1 MAQGHVGFLRTRVA
15 RRVFV
20 LFVASALIPTG
31 VFAVVSYRTVTRQLR
46 DQSQA
51 RLMHAS
57 HAAELAVRERI
68 DRLAEDLMIGGSV
81 SGSTDPAGSTA
92 RDFTRRGFSDFS
104 YVADH
109 PSDDALPVR
118 RRLDVLPPDVLQH
131 LADGN
136 AALIV
141 SRDAAGAPLI
151 VVATQLSG
159 GVLYGF
165 VDPEVLWW
173 TAEQYAD
180 LPSAGR
186 FCVLDDDRRP
196 LHCSTAEVDVSPPP
210 EVLTGERWV
219 EWDDAV
225 AGPQMAGVREVFL
238 RATYRAPSW
247 HVVVSEPVSEA
258 MAPMRVFRESF
269 PFVAVLSLL
278 VVVFLSNVQIRRSL
292 GPLEELRAG
301 TKRVAEQEFGTPVEV
316 SSGDEFEELAASFNQ
331 MSQSLGLS
339 FDALGAISEIDRAVL
354 SKPGVDSLVG
364 PVISRFRSLLAAD
377 DVVVFVK
384 GEPGSQSGW
393 MYWRQNGDLIRVEA
407 NDVSSGDSVGRHFV
421 NDGLPPV
428 LDGTPLVTWSGGSVT
443 LIPLE
448 VRGRS
453 AGLIAAASHSRDAP
467 SDERLEQA
475 IKVADQVNVA
485 LAEVHLVQELNDLR
499 WGALQ
504 TLARAID
511 AKSTW
516 TAGHSERVTRLAV
529 AIGRRL
535 GLDSVE
541 LELLRRGGLLHD
553 VGKIGVPSA
562 ILDKPGRL
570 NEDELR
576 KVREHP
582 AIGARILEPVQAYAD
597 VIPMVKHHHELL
609 DGSGY
614 PDGLRGDEIPPLVRV
629 LTVADVF
636 DALTSRR
643 PYRAALNPATVVEF
657 MKFES
662 PARFEAEPVQALAA
676 IVAEESVDIQ
686 RQESVTATV

>member
-1 MAQGHVGFLRTRVA
+1 MVRWER
-15 RRVFV
+15 
-20 LFVASALIPTG
+20 
-31 VFAVVSYRTVTRQLR
+31 
-46 DQSQA
+46 
-51 RLMHAS
+51 HA
-57 HAAELAVRERI
+57 
-68 DRLAEDLMIGGSV
+68 D
-81 SGSTDPAGSTA
+81 
-92 RDFTRRGFSDFS
+92 
-104 YVADH
+104 
-109 PSDDALPVR
+109 
-118 RRLDVLPPDVLQH
+118 
-131 LADGN
+131 
-136 AALIV
+136 
-141 SRDAAGAPLI
+141 
-151 VVATQLSG
+151 
-159 GVLYGF
+159 
-165 VDPEVLWW
+165 
-173 TAEQYAD
+173 
-180 LPSAGR
+180 
-186 FCVLDDDRRP
+186 
-196 LHCSTAEVDVSPPP
+196 
-210 EVLTGERWV
+210 
-219 EWDDAV
+219 
-225 AGPQMAGVREVFL
+225 
-238 RATYRAPSW
+238 
-247 HVVVSEPVSEA
+247 
-258 MAPMRVFRESF
+258 
-269 PFVAVLSLL
+269 
-278 VVVFLSNVQIRRSL
+278 
-292 GPLEELRAG
+292 
-301 TKRVAEQEFGTPVEV
+301 
-316 SSGDEFEELAASFNQ
+316 
-331 MSQSLGLS
+331 
-339 FDALGAISEIDRAVL
+339 
-354 SKPGVDSLVG
+354 
-364 PVISRFRSLLAAD
+364 
-377 DVVVFVK
+377 
-384 GEPGSQSGW
+384 
-393 MYWRQNGDLIRVEA
+393 
-407 NDVSSGDSVGRHFV
+407 
-421 NDGLPPV
+421 
-428 LDGTPLVTWSGGSVT
+428 
-443 LIPLE
+443 PLE